1 MKELKGRWKAKTP
14 KFWKRVQQIAIV
26 AGTIAGV
33 IIAAPVALPAAVIT
47 VAGYVATA
55 GTVAATLAQLTVEDA
70 KELTMLS
77 LGCQHLHKKKELF

>member
-33 IIAAPVALPAAVIT
+33 IIAAPVALPAAIIT

-55 GTVAATLAQLTVEDA
+55 GTVAATLSQLTVEDA
-70 KELTMLS
+70 KELEDVDNSTDS
-77 LGCQHLHKKKELF
+77 LK